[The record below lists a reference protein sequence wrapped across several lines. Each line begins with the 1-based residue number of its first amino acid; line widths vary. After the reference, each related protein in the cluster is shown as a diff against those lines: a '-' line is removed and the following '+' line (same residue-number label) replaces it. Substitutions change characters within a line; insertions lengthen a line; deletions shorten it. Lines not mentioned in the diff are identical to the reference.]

1 MENLIQRLSDL
12 GVTNEDHWF
21 YVRLGN
27 RLNSYAGFCLV
38 NSWPWQVTTYGT
50 LHDMVDYA
58 QSNKEQ
64 GLSLS
69 FWM

>member
-1 MENLIQRLSDL
+1 MEDLIQKLNDL
-12 GVTNEDHWF
+12 GVTANDHWF

-38 NSWPWQVTTYGT
+38 NSWPWQVTAYGT
-50 LHDMVDYA
+50 LHDMVSHA
-58 QSNKEQ
+58 QENREQ
-64 GLSLS
+64 QLSLT